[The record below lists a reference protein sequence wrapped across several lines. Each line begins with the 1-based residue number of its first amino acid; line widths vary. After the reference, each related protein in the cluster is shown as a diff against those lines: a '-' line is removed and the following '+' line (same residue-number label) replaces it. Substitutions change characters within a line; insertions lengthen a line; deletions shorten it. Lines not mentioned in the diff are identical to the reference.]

1 MSVKSNAEWTLYC
14 IEELANGSSSAL
26 LFCQRFELYV
36 LVSLYRAL
44 QSIIC
49 SKDGNDFPLFIGF
62 NLNYLLAIFIYYFN
76 IHVYGHSTPKF
87 KSSCSG

>member
-1 MSVKSNAEWTLYC
+1 MPNERFTVSKSWPMVLHLHCCFVNDL
-14 IEELANGSSSAL
+14 
-26 LFCQRFELYV
+26 ELYV
-36 LVSLYRAL
+36 LVCLYHAL

>member
-1 MSVKSNAEWTLYC
+1 MNSLLYRRVGQWFF
-14 IEELANGSSSAL
+14 IRIAVL
-26 LFCQRFELYV
+26 LTVELYE
-36 LVSLYRAL
+36 LVSLYHAL

-76 IHVYGHSTPKF
+76 IHVYGHSTQKF

>member
-1 MSVKSNAEWTLYC
+1 MNSLLYRRVGQWFF
-14 IEELANGSSSAL
+14 IRIAVL
-26 LFCQRFELYV
+26 LTVELYV
-36 LVSLYRAL
+36 LVSLYHAL

>member
-1 MSVKSNAEWTLYC
+1 MN
-14 IEELANGSSSAL
+14 AL
-26 LFCQRFELYV
+26 LYRRVGQWFFIRIAVLLTVELYV
-36 LVSLYRAL
+36 LVSLYHAL

>member
-1 MSVKSNAEWTLYC
+1 MPNELFTVSKSWPWFFIRIAV
-14 IEELANGSSSAL
+14 L
-26 LFCQRFELYV
+26 LTVELYV
-36 LVSLYRAL
+36 LVSLYHAL

-62 NLNYLLAIFIYYFN
+62 NSNYLLAIFIYYFN